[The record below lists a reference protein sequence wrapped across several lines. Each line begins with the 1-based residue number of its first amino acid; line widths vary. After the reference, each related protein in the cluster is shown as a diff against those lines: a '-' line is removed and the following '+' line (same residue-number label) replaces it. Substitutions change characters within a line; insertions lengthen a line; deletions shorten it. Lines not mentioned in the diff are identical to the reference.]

1 MLENI
6 LNSILHNLAPLKCR
20 DGNLCP
26 TILSL
31 EAKSTKCKKCSVF
44 SEQERGENTQTT
56 TPNNIIN
63 YFLAE
68 STSAHCCK
76 DE

>member
-6 LNSILHNLAPLKCR
+6 LNSILHNLAPLKCT

-26 TILSL
+26 TSLSGG
-31 EAKSTKCKKCSVF
+31 KVHKKCSSF
-44 SEQERGENTQTT
+44 SERERGENTQTT

-63 YFLAE
+63 YFLVG
-68 STSAHCCK
+68 
-76 DE
+76 